1 MKKFLNVKMLA
12 AVLLLA
18 SCSKESPELIPCM
31 CDGSESTLGLFDCM
45 CEPAKKKPVKR
56 FSYLQDTNKPRY
68 QTLIIDE
75 DQQNAYSYLHQQ
87 RNSFAPVKL
96 ENVDFRIRK
105 GREYE
110 NYSNKLGNY
119 RFRIFG
125 CRRESKNVFL
135 NEGRAMQKDMKFFDV
150 FYETMNDYYPVV
162 VDAKSPYY
170 LDSDRIETPE
180 YIMTAEITDYFMN
193 ICDEFDWDNV
203 KQKKLRSGS
212 SEMTVVWRVMS
223 LDKQEVYCK
232 GMTNGYGQISEG
244 EPNGET
250 LLAERAFEDALTK
263 VPEIQCFNSTLAQRI
278 RPEEIQRQLAYLRGM
293 ENRYKTFASQYSDEI
308 RGVEMLQRCASGVV
322 PVNQTLISTQ
332 SCYEPASCGGY
343 IPVQH
348 QYVNEDYGTTGSGAM
363 VMVDGGCRRAEVFEA
378 GGVAGT
384 GGVIEENGGVMV
396 KNVTDNVKITDDYW
410 VDVPLEEENLLES
423 RNMIGIDNYFCIKNQ
438 PPYADM
444 NPHNLYKV
452 RASIVSVENADG
464 KKGSGLI
471 IADNLVLTSAD
482 LMVKGNNN
490 FKLKTINGKEM
501 SGAAMRV
508 NPNKNVAL
516 ILLDKPTQFTPLPLS
531 LDLPEVNKDILM
543 TLGLL
548 DLDKEGEGYLDNEGK
563 VIGYRWSDDGSAEII
578 VDTFVQ
584 TVTLGGALID
594 KHGNMVGMAHKT
606 KKFDDS
612 PDLFIPIETALK
624 GLGLEICGRD
634 FGTRKPA
641 GFELTPLADAI
652 EASGDKTPKP
662 MSNKDKK

>member
-1 MKKFLNVKMLA
+1 MKKFFGVKTLA

-56 FSYLQDTNKPRY
+56 FSYLQDSNKPRY

-75 DQQNAYSYLHQQ
+75 EQQNAYFYLHQQ
-87 RNSFAPVKL
+87 RDSFAPVKL

-125 CRRESKNVFL
+125 CRRENKNVFL
-135 NEGRAMQKDMKFFDV
+135 NEGRTMQKDMKFFDV

-162 VDAKSPYY
+162 VDKKSPYY
-170 LDSDRIETPE
+170 LDSDKIATPE

-193 ICDEFDWDNV
+193 ICDEFDWENV

-212 SEMTVVWRVMS
+212 SEMTVIWRVMS
-223 LDKQEVYCK
+223 LDKKEVYCK

-250 LLAERAFEDALTK
+250 LLVERAFEDALTK

-278 RPEEIQRQLAYLRGM
+278 RPEEIARQLAYLQGI
-293 ENRYKTFASQYSDEI
+293 ENRYKTFASQYAPEI
-308 RGVEMLQRCASGVV
+308 KGVQMLQECASGIV
-322 PVNQTLISTQ
+322 PQMQTLVRPAATCSEVSVCDTHEASSFISEN
-332 SCYEPASCGGY
+332 SGFA
-343 IPVQH
+343 
-348 QYVNEDYGTTGSGAM
+348 GSGAT
-363 VMVDGGCRRAEVFEA
+363 VAIDQGCRKAEVFED
-378 GGVAGT
+378 
-384 GGVIEENGGVMV
+384 GGVIV
-396 KNVTDNVKITDDYW
+396 KNMTDNVKITDDYW
-410 VDVPLEEENLLES
+410 VDVPLDGNEKTLADSREMLES
-423 RNMIGIDNYFCIKNQ
+423 SFANIANRFCIKNQ

-444 NPHNLYKV
+444 NPYNLYKV
-452 RASIVSVENADG
+452 RASIVSVENAAG
-464 KKGSGLI
+464 QKGSGLI

-482 LMVKGNNN
+482 LMVKNANT

-501 SGAAMRV
+501 KAAAIRA

-516 ILLDKPTQFTPLPLS
+516 LMLEQPTQFTPLPLS

-563 VIGYRWSDDGSAEII
+563 VIGYRWSETGDAEII

-594 KHGNMVGMAHKT
+594 KHGNIVGMAHKT
-606 KKFDDS
+606 KKTDDN

-652 EASGDKTPKP
+652 DASTDKTPKA
-662 MSNKDKK
+662 MDSKDKK